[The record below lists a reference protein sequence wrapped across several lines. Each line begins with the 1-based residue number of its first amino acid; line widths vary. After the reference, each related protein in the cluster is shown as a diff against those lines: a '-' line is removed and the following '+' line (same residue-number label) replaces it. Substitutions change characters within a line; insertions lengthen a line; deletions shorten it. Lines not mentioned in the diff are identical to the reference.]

1 MGARLAC
8 RCVGVNKPG
17 QSSGASLADADPMLK
32 FLFPRLTPAP
42 ERGIALFDA
51 VTATA
56 REPHWYVAGEVPDT
70 LEGRFRMLAT
80 IVALVLVRL
89 ERCGEGGNALSVA
102 VTERFIEVMESEH
115 RELGLGDPKLGRT
128 VRKLVAALAHRVDI
142 WRSAADGAIPWTDAA
157 RQSVYTGENRAGPLD
172 HSAVS
177 LRTFWTQL
185 QAVDLDSL
193 AEGRME

>member
-1 MGARLAC
+1 MGIRLAC

-42 ERGIALFDA
+42 ERGVALFDA
-51 VTATA
+51 ITATA

-80 IVALVLVRL
+80 IAALVLVRL
-89 ERCGEGGNALSVA
+89 ERCGEGGDALSVV

-115 RELGLGDPKLGRT
+115 RELGIGDPKLGRT
-128 VRKLVAALAHRVDI
+128 VRKLVAALARRVEI
-142 WRSAADGAIPWTDAA
+142 WRSAADGAMPWNDVA
-157 RQSVYTGENRAGPLD
+157 RQSVYGGETQAETLE
-172 HSAVS
+172 HSTAS

-185 QAVDLDSL
+185 QAMDLEAL
-193 AEGRME
+193 AGGRIE